1 MMPKTVL
8 FKYHQMYGA
17 HIINFN
23 NWMMPLHYG
32 SQLKEHHI
40 VRNDAGVFDIS
51 HMTIID
57 IYGEDARIF
66 LRYILANDVA
76 KLKNPGKALYS
87 AMLNIRGGVID
98 DLIVYFINNTT
109 YRLIVNA
116 ANRDKDLAWL
126 SKHIKKFSVKLKKR
140 DDMALIAIQGPNAQ
154 KKTQSLFS
162 QEHQKILDKMLPFSS
177 VELGDWFISTTGY
190 TGELG
195 YEIAMPQEL
204 AVNFWKSLINVA
216 GVYPVGLGARDTLR
230 IEAGMN
236 LYGNEMDENISP
248 LSANMDWTIS
258 WEPMNRHFIGREALE
273 RQRYHITDKLVG
285 LKMKEKGVLRPQLT
299 VSFNDKEGRKKT
311 GKITSGTFSPTLGY
325 SIALARVPSEIGKE
339 AVVHLRNRDVLVE
352 ITRPVFVRTGHC
364 IT

>member
-1 MMPKTVL
+1 MPKTIL
-8 FKYHQMYGA
+8 FKHHQMYGA
-17 HIINFN
+17 HIVNFN
-23 NWMMPLHYG
+23 DWMMPLHYG

-40 VRNDAGVFDIS
+40 VRNDAGAFDIS

-57 IYGEDARIF
+57 IYGEESRNF

-76 KLKNPGKALYS
+76 KLKTPGKALYS
-87 AMLNIRGGVID
+87 AMLNIKGGVID
-98 DLIVYFINNTT
+98 DLIVYFINATT
-109 YRLIVNA
+109 FRLIVNA
-116 ANRDKDLAWL
+116 ANRNKDLAWL
-126 SKHIKKFSVKLKKR
+126 YNQMNKFRVKLKPR

-162 QEHQKILDKMLPFSS
+162 LEHQKILDKMLPFYS
-177 VELGDWFISTTGY
+177 VKCGDWFVSTTGY

-195 YEIAMPQEL
+195 YEIAMPQEQ
-204 AVNFWKSLINVA
+204 AINFWKNLINA
-216 GVYPVGLGARDTLR
+216 GVNPVGLGARDTLR

-258 WEPMNRHFIGREALE
+258 WEPIDRNFIGREALE
-273 RQRYHITDKLVG
+273 RHRYNRIDKLVG

-299 VSFNDKEGRKKT
+299 VSFNDKDGRNKT

-325 SIALARVPSEIGKE
+325 SIALARVPIEIGKE
-339 AVVHLRNRDVLVE
+339 AVVHLRNRNVLVE
-352 ITRPVFVRTGHC
+352 VTRPVFVRAGHC
-364 IT
+364 IS

>member
-1 MMPKTVL
+1 MMQKTIL
-8 FKYHQMYGA
+8 FNHHQLYGA

-23 NWMMPLHYG
+23 DWMMPLHYG

-57 IYGEDARIF
+57 IYGEEARIF

-87 AMLNIRGGVID
+87 AMLNISGGVID
-98 DLIVYFINNTT
+98 DLIVYFINHTT

-116 ANRDKDLAWL
+116 VNRNKDLAWL
-126 SKHIKKFSVKLKKR
+126 YKHIKNFSVKLKTR

-154 KKTQSLFS
+154 KKTQSLFNP
-162 QEHQKILDKMLPFSS
+162 EHQQILDKMLPFSS
-177 VELGDWFISTTGY
+177 VELGDWFVSTTGY

-195 YEIAMPQEL
+195 YEIAMPQEK
-204 AVNFWKSLINVA
+204 AVHFWKSLINI

-230 IEAGMN
+230 LEAGMN
-236 LYGNEMDENISP
+236 LYGNEMDEKISP

-258 WEPMNRHFIGREALE
+258 WEPMNRNFIGREALE
-273 RQRYHITDKLVG
+273 RQRYHIIDKLVG
-285 LKMKEKGVLRPQLT
+285 LKMKAKGVLRPQLT
-299 VSFNDKEGRKKT
+299 VSFNDQDGRNKT

-352 ITRPVFVRTGHC
+352 ITRPIFVRDGHC